1 MPISLQ
7 AKLLRFLQDKEFERL
22 GSPKT
27 HKVDVRIIAAT
38 NQDLPVLVENK
49 EFRQDLYY
57 RLNVFPCTCRPFG
70 SGWRTSPC

>member
-1 MPISLQ
+1 MPVALQ

-38 NQDLPVLVENK
+38 NQGPAGYGG
-49 EFRQDLYY
+49 Q
-57 RLNVFPCTCRPFG
+57 
-70 SGWRTSPC
+70 